1 MKFCRFKALER
12 TYYGV
17 VDGSAV
23 VEIKGNPFN
32 RYDLTSVRRP
42 LDRVKL
48 LVPCVPRTFYAAGL
62 NYLSHIQETAE
73 ARGEEVNV
81 PQKPDIG
88 YRAVNA
94 LIAHEEP
101 IVIPKDATQ
110 EVQYEGE
117 LVAVIGK
124 RAKDVSEEEALDC
137 VLGYTI
143 GNDVSERSWQ
153 RSDRTMWRS
162 KNTDTFKPMGPWI
175 ETRVN
180 LERMRTTVRV
190 NEEVVSEFPTKD
202 MIFGVAT
209 YISTMSRYLTLYPGD
224 VIWMGTDGPTH
235 NIKAGDVV
243 EVEISGI
250 GTLRN
255 PVIKEEFP
263 DTTQEIQERNGE

>member
-1 MKFCRFKALER
+1 MKLCRFRSLDR
-12 TYYGV
+12 VCYGV
-17 VDGSAV
+17 VDGSTV
-23 VEIKGNPFN
+23 TEIRGDLFG

-62 NYLSHIQETAE
+62 NYLDHVTETAE

-81 PQKPDIG
+81 PRKPDVG
-88 YRAVNA
+88 YRAANA

-101 IVIPKDATQ
+101 IVIPSDASE

-124 RAKDVSEEEALDC
+124 ETRNVSEKEALDC

-175 ETRVN
+175 ETKVN
-180 LERMRTTVRV
+180 FNRMRTTVRV
-190 NEEVVSEFPTKD
+190 NQQVVSEFPTRN
-202 MIFGVAT
+202 MLFGIAT
-209 YISTMSRYLTLYPGD
+209 YISAMSRYLTLYPGD
-224 VIWMGTDGPTH
+224 VLWMGTDGPTH
-235 NIKAGDVV
+235 NIKDGDVV

-250 GTLRN
+250 GVLRN
-255 PVIKEEFP
+255 PVIKESSPAAE
-263 DTTQEIQERNGE
+263 EEAQERNGA

>member
-1 MKFCRFKALER
+1 MRWCRFRAAER
-12 TYYGV
+12 EAYGIV
-17 VDGSAV
+17 EGREV
-23 VEIKGNPFN
+23 VEVRGSPFDA
-32 RYDLTSVRRP
+32 YESAGVRWP
-42 LDRVKL
+42 MDQVKL
-48 LVPCVPRTFYAAGL
+48 LVPCVPGTFYAVGL
-62 NYLSHIQETAE
+62 NYLSHIRE
-73 ARGEEVNV
+73 AVEAMGLKVDV
-81 PQKPDIG
+81 PQQPDVG

-94 LIAHEEP
+94 LIAHQEP
-101 IVIPKDATQ
+101 VVIPRDATE

-117 LVAVIGK
+117 LAVVIGK
-124 RAKDVSEEEALDC
+124 EAKHLSEEQALDC

-175 ETRVN
+175 ETQVD
-180 LERMRTTVRV
+180 LERLRTTVRLSG
-190 NEEVVSEFPTKD
+190 EVVSEFSTNN

-209 YISTMSRYLTLYPGD
+209 YISAMSRYLTLHPGD

-235 NIKAGDVV
+235 NMKHGDVV

-255 PVIKEEFP
+255 PVVRE
-263 DTTQEIQERNGE
+263 Q